1 MIHIE
6 ENLKLLNG
14 LELDFVES
22 KLNRVNVY
30 DEAKVYER
38 GEVSI
43 YVRQNIP
50 KAKEN
55 LPIFFSNLETCMK
68 KIIDVEY
75 IFDGL
80 WINKVTEETNKDDT
94 FHYDIPDFTMIMYLN
109 DDFDGG
115 EFEYIDENNKN
126 IKIKPKKDLVIFSNN
141 QLLHRVLPVTMGV
154 RYSLVCFFKFQTKT
168 KKTFL

>member
-22 KLNRVNVY
+22 KLNIFTDY
-30 DEAKVYER
+30 DDAKIYEH

-50 KAKEN
+50 NAKDN
-55 LPIFFSNLETCMK
+55 LPIFFNNLERYIK
-68 KIIDVEY
+68 KITDVEY

-109 DDFDGG
+109 DDFSGG
-115 EFEYIDENNKN
+115 EFEYIDEKNNN

-141 QLLHRVLPVTMGV
+141 QLLHRVLPVTMGI